1 MAEKDHKVEHVSVE
15 KDVEVSSIKKK
26 KNSEASGTSCKNK
39 LQN

>member
-26 KNSEASGTSCKNK
+26 NK
-39 LQN
+39 FRS